1 MIGSLLRFPHEVV
14 MTRMLA
20 ALNQH
25 GHNISPTE
33 LRVLLYPGPDGK
45 RPIDLARQCGMTRQ
59 AMNYVLSSLESL
71 GYVERNTVSA
81 NSSVVQL
88 TDRGWELVS
97 VIRGCIATIESE
109 WALHLGKR
117 RFEAFR
123 ATLVDLSTWLGKLD

>member
-20 ALNQH
+20 ALNQQ

-45 RPIDLARQCGMTRQ
+45 RPIDLARQCDMTRQ
-59 AMNYVLSSLESL
+59 AMNYVLSSLESR
-71 GYVERNTVSA
+71 GYIERNTVNA
-81 NSSVVQL
+81 NTSVVQL
-88 TDRGWELVS
+88 TDRGRELVP
-97 VIRGCIATIESE
+97 VIRGCIARIENE
-109 WALHLGKR
+109 WTLHLGRR
-117 RFEAFR
+117 RFEALR